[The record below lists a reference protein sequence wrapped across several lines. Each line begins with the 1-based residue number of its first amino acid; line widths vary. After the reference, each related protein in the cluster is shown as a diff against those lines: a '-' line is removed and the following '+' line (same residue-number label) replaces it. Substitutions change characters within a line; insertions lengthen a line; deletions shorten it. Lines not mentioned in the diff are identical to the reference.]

1 MGNIAGGSKEN
12 TPTFKSG
19 SFEGRETFPYLDD
32 EAKSFEEAAKKRTF
46 ISRVERHMFD
56 DHFVRMLVSSD
67 SKDFKYGG
75 ELDFHLTKE
84 EREQANAAGKNLR
97 LNLEANNL
105 GSCSQL
111 KIVARLLEELR
122 VCYPADLSFDNTLK
136 RRLVVAVALDTF
148 LAKERELALVTYR
161 KRNRAAPATPTHT
174 NEICLNAM
182 TSILSSLDYTNDKIL
197 RKPMRCLSRIL
208 SNYEPLSLFEQWSP
222 PKACPEIKSRIK
234 AVSWKASP
242 SDSNFPAD
250 NVRVGVSSSGDDE
263 EEKEEDDD
271 DDKTKDDKKFW
282 RSTKDANNAT
292 FDIELDEE
300 IELAS
305 IVVEWARNSS
315 FDNHS
320 VLAPREWS
328 LHARLEEKGQEKE
341 IGRFS
346 PSSSPSARPTM
357 TRAETTIQRIAAGG
371 EKVRF
376 LRIRMKG
383 FSVFNMG
390 SERCFGIRSIYW
402 YVSSFFVFFVVDLVN
417 EKVSQQQQQQQQNR
431 YVEKPNVS
439 VFSER
444 DVVLNLQNHLHRS
457 MLSSPDLSLE
467 SVRNMML
474 MYSSTYCSTI

>member
-32 EAKSFEEAAKKRTF
+32 EAKSFEEATKKKTF

-56 DHFVRMLVSSD
+56 DHFVRMLLSSD

-84 EREQANAAGKNLR
+84 EREQAEAAGKNLR

-122 VCYPADLSFDNTLK
+122 VCYPTDLSFDDTLK

-161 KRNRAAPATPTHT
+161 KRNRGAPATPTHT

-242 SDSNFPAD
+242 SDTNFPAD
-250 NVRVGVSSSGDDE
+250 NVRLGVSSSGDDDG
-263 EEKEEDDD
+263 EEKEEEEMEEEEEN
-271 DDKTKDDKKFW
+271 DKTKDDKKFW

-328 LHARLEEKGQEKE
+328 LHARLEEKGKEKE

-346 PSSSPSARPTM
+346 PSSSPSARSTM

-383 FSVFNMG
+383 FSVYNMG

-402 YVSSFFVFFVVDLVN
+402 YVSFPFFF
-417 EKVSQQQQQQQQNR
+417 R
-431 YVEKPNVS
+431 
-439 VFSER
+439 
-444 DVVLNLQNHLHRS
+444 
-457 MLSSPDLSLE
+457 
-467 SVRNMML
+467 
-474 MYSSTYCSTI
+474 I